1 MNRKETFGWFFIA
14 IFLYLFYLFFQL
26 IKPFLIPLFWA
37 AILSLVFYPF
47 HERLTKLFRNKAGV
61 SSILMTIF
69 TVALV
74 IIPIFLI
81 ISKLSIE
88 MFDIYNSA
96 KSKGEIEKLANYITH
111 SLNVETIHR
120 FVPSSVLD
128 QLESKFNLGEI
139 NFKTIMLKG
148 SRELS
153 GFLVNLFKGFATNIT
168 NMLFSFAIMIF
179 ALFFFFRDG
188 RAMYEK
194 FKYLVPMSDAQKD
207 RTFNVF
213 YNTIDGVVLGSL
225 ATAAVQG
232 ILVMFIFLVLNIS
245 YPFLAGAISF
255 ILSILPLVGAAF
267 VWVPASIYLLI
278 THAYMKGIILILFGT
293 LVISMSDNILRPI
306 IIGGRVKLPTLML
319 FLSIMGGLSYF
330 GFSGVVLGP
339 VLLAVFISFIEIYK
353 QEYRDNQ

>member
-1 MNRKETFGWFFIA
+1 MNRKEIFGWFFIA

-26 IKPFLIPLFWA
+26 IKPYLIPLFWA
-37 AILSLVFYPF
+37 AMLALVLYPV
-47 HERLTKLFRNKAGV
+47 HERLTKLIRNKAGL
-61 SSILMTIF
+61 SAILMTIL

-74 IIPIFLI
+74 IVPIFLL

-88 MFDIYNSA
+88 MFDIYSSA
-96 KSKGEIEKLANYITH
+96 KSKGDIEKLANYITN
-111 SLNVETIHR
+111 SLNVETLHR
-120 FVPSSVLD
+120 IVPSSILS
-128 QLESKFNLGEI
+128 QLESKFDIGEL
-139 NFKTIMLKG
+139 NFKSILLKG

-153 GFLVNLFKGFATNIT
+153 GFLVNLFKGFASNIT
-168 NMLFSFAIMIF
+168 SMMFSFAIMVF

-188 RAMYEK
+188 RGMYEK
-194 FKYLVPMSDAQKD
+194 FKYLIPMSDEQKD
-207 RTFNVF
+207 RTFTVF

-232 ILVMFIFLVLNIS
+232 ILVMFIFLVLNLS
-245 YPFLAGAISF
+245 YPLLAGALSF

-278 THAYMKGIILILFGT
+278 THAYIKGIILILFGG

-306 IIGGRVKLPTLML
+306 IIGGKVKLPTFML

-339 VLLAVFISFIEIYK
+339 ILLAVFMSFIEIYK
-353 QEYRDNQ
+353 QEYRDSV